1 MSARVFFEHPLRV
14 VVWAL
19 DRGLSAAQTLEDP
32 IKNSLHYYLFAK
44 LLPFPNLPMLIY
56 EMQLQ
61 KVTIKILLF
70 YLIKN
75 KSHFDSR
82 CVL

>member
-1 MSARVFFEHPLRV
+1 M
-14 VVWAL
+14 VWAL

-32 IKNSLHYYLFAK
+32 IKKYLFAK

-75 KSHFDSR
+75 KYHFEGK

>member
-1 MSARVFFEHPLRV
+1 
-14 VVWAL
+14 
-19 DRGLSAAQTLEDP
+19 
-32 IKNSLHYYLFAK
+32 
-44 LLPFPNLPMLIY
+44 MLIY

-75 KSHFDSR
+75 ESHFKGKGPDSNPNFAH
-82 CVL
+82 LAK